1 MGRLHVE
8 TIQIDPALLRRTADG
23 AVLTPEILADYAARF
38 RAQGRREDSVRS
50 CERVLRQFYDFLSA
64 DKLVGKNT
72 LSDWRDRLLAENYA
86 VRSVNSKVST
96 VNALLESMGCREF
109 QVTKQLPA
117 EAFDTPE
124 LTRQEYVR
132 MLQTAKILEDE
143 RAYVLTKLFATTG
156 IAVLD
161 LPAVTV
167 EAVQT
172 GHAVLKSGKKLE
184 IIRFPASLQADLL
197 RYARENGHP
206 SGMIFTKKD
215 GSAIARTQVSLF
227 IQKLAQEAKVP
238 AEKGN
243 IRALRQL
250 YKTTISGI
258 EANFD
263 LLVRQA
269 YERQLETEQLS
280 VGWE

>member
-1 MGRLHVE
+1 M
-8 TIQIDPALLRRTADG
+8 
-23 AVLTPEILADYAARF
+23 
-38 RAQGRREDSVRS
+38 
-50 CERVLRQFYDFLSA
+50 
-64 DKLVGKNT
+64 
-72 LSDWRDRLLAENYA
+72 
-86 VRSVNSKVST
+86 
-96 VNALLESMGCREF
+96 
-109 QVTKQLPA
+109 
-117 EAFDTPE
+117 
-124 LTRQEYVR
+124 
-132 MLQTAKILEDE
+132 
-143 RAYVLTKLFATTG
+143 
-156 IAVLD
+156 
-161 LPAVTV
+161 
-167 EAVQT
+167 
-172 GHAVLKSGKKLE
+172 
-184 IIRFPASLQADLL
+184 L

-227 IQKLAQEAKVP
+227 IQKLAQEAKIP

-250 YKTTISGI
+250 YISGI